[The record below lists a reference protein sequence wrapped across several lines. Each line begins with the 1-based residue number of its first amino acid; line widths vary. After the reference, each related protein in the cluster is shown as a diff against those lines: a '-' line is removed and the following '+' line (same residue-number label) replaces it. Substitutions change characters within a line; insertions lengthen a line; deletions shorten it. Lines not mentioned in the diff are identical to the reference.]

1 MLKNLRIAC
10 AQTSATPDA
19 ATNLANAEALVR
31 EAAMGG
37 AELVALPEAF
47 DFLAPETSA
56 IHDYARREA
65 EHDALRRVS
74 SLAAELSLWILAGSV
89 SMRAADGVPVNRS
102 VLFDADGQM
111 TAHYDK
117 IHLFDVDLPD
127 GASSRESD
135 LYRPGDR
142 ATVAETPWGG
152 IGLSICYDVR
162 FPYLYRQI
170 ARRGAGIIMVPAA
183 FSSFTG
189 PLHWNTLLR
198 ARAIE
203 TGCFIVAPAQCGD
216 HYSGRRS
223 YGHSLIIDP
232 WGKVM
237 AEAADDPGIVMA
249 TLDLGEVERFRA
261 AIPSLA
267 ADRALAPETAA

>member
-1 MLKNLRIAC
+1 MLENFRVAC
-10 AQTSATPDA
+10 AQISATCDA

-56 IHDYARREA
+56 IHDYARSEA
-65 EHDALRRVS
+65 EHDALQRLS
-74 SLAAELSLWILAGSV
+74 SLAVELSLWILAGSV

-102 VLFDADGQM
+102 VLFDAHGWM
-111 TAHYDK
+111 IAHYDK

-127 GASSRESD
+127 GASSRESE

-152 IGLSICYDVR
+152 IGLTICYDVR
-162 FPYLYRQI
+162 FPSLYRQI

-189 PLHWNTLLR
+189 PLHWHTLLR

-203 TGCFIVAPAQCGD
+203 TGCFIIAPAQCGD
-216 HYSGRRS
+216 HYPDRRS

-232 WGKVM
+232 WGRVM
-237 AEAADDPGIVMA
+237 AEAGEEPGIIAA
-249 TLDLGEVERFRA
+249 TLDLTEVERFRA

-267 ADRALAPETAA
+267 ADRMLTSEGAA

>member
-1 MLKNLRIAC
+1 MLENLRVAC

-19 ATNLANAEALVR
+19 ATNLANAVALVR

-56 IHDYARREA
+56 IRDYARNEA
-65 EHDALRRVS
+65 EHDALQRLR
-74 SLAAELSLWILAGSV
+74 SLALELSLWILAGSV

-102 VLFDADGQM
+102 VLFDAHGRM
-111 TAHYDK
+111 IAHYDK

-127 GASSRESD
+127 GASSRESE

-152 IGLSICYDVR
+152 IGLTICYDVR

-170 ARRGAGIIMVPAA
+170 ARCGAGIIMVPAA

-189 PLHWNTLLR
+189 PLHWHTLLR

-203 TGCFIVAPAQCGD
+203 TGCFMVAPAQCGD
-216 HYSGRRS
+216 HYPDRRS

-232 WGKVM
+232 WGRVM
-237 AEAADDPGIVMA
+237 AEAGEEPGIIAA
-249 TLDLGEVERFRA
+249 TLDLTEVERFRA

-267 ADRALAPETAA
+267 ADRMLTSEAAA

>member
-1 MLKNLRIAC
+1 MLENLRISC
-10 AQTSATPDA
+10 AQMSATPDA
-19 ATNLANAEALVR
+19 ATNLANAELLVR
-31 EAAMGG
+31 KAAMGG
-37 AELVALPEAF
+37 AEFVALPEAF
-47 DFLAPETSA
+47 DFLAPETA
-56 IHDYARREA
+56 AVHDYARQEA
-65 EHDALRRVS
+65 EHKALGQLG

-102 VLFDADGQM
+102 VLLDAQGRM
-111 TAHYDK
+111 AAHYDK

-127 GASSRESD
+127 GVSSRESD
-135 LYRPGDR
+135 LYRPGDC

-170 ARRGAGIIMVPAA
+170 ARRDAGIIMVPAA

-189 PLHWNTLLR
+189 PLHWHTLLR

-203 TGCFIVAPAQCGD
+203 TGCFIIAPAQCGD
-216 HYSGRRS
+216 HYPGRSS

-232 WGKVM
+232 WGRVM
-237 AEAADDPGIVMA
+237 AEAGDEPGVIMA
-249 TLDLGEVERFRA
+249 TLDLTEVERFRA

-267 ADRALAPETAA
+267 ADRTLAPEAAA